1 MNNTMY
7 EAVRNYAYT
16 ERMALSK
23 EQAETFCDFESFYR
37 CHLSGLFEYI
47 QEQVADGEVVELD
60 SQDFK
65 RLSFL
70 KDDLESLFSVF
81 GMKEE

>member
-37 CHLSGLFEYI
+37 CHLSSLFEHI

-65 RLSFL
+65 MLSFL

>member
-1 MNNTMY
+1 MNNTMH
-7 EAVRNYAYT
+7 EAVQNYACT

-37 CHLSGLFEYI
+37 YHLSGLFEYI

-65 RLSFL
+65 MLSFL